1 MKKIFLMLAAVVAL
15 SLMSCDGN
23 YKAKGEEYAKQ
34 LDELCQKQDADAVL
48 ALDKTINEQEQSIA
62 AMGDSAA
69 IADFRG
75 ALKDARER
83 NAAYITSIKLKKGIN
98 KDSVLNE
105 VVGDVMQGEMGIDAV
120 TNSVDATLENKK
132 K

>member
-83 NAAYITSIKLKKGIN
+83 NAAYITSIKLKKGIS